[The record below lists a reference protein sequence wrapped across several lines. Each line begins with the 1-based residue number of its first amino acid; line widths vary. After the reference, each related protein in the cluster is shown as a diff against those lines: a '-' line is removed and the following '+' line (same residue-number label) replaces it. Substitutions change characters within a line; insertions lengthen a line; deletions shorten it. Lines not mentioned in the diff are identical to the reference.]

1 MLEDIKKL
9 LIIQDRDQSISKI
22 EKELTRLPGE
32 EELARQK
39 LAGDNAAV
47 ETADMAVKENA
58 VAIKNFEI
66 DVETRRDTIA
76 KLKVQQY
83 ETKKNEEFQALTNE
97 IKRYEDEVVK
107 LEDEEL
113 ELMETAET
121 LKADLGTARE
131 KQAETQKLVDED
143 LAQIAERKKNIEVE
157 LSDLKQDRAD
167 LSGDMEETTLDRYT
181 RIFAKKGDAAVVPLN
196 NGICGGCHMKVTTA
210 TFTKVKAEK
219 EIAYCEQCGR
229 ILYWGD

>member
-9 LIIQDRDQSISKI
+9 LIIQDRDQAISRN

-47 ETADMAVKENA
+47 ETADKAVKENA
-58 VAIKNFEI
+58 IAIKNLEI
-66 DVETRRDTIA
+66 DVETRRDTIT
-76 KLKVQQY
+76 KLKTQQY

-97 IKRYEDEVVK
+97 IERYGKEIEK

-121 LKADLGTARE
+121 LKADLGNARE
-131 KQAETQKLVDED
+131 KQGETQELVDED
-143 LAQIAERKKNIEVE
+143 LAQIDLRKKNRESE
-157 LSDLKQDRAD
+157 LEELRKDRAELAGEMD
-167 LSGDMEETTLDRYT
+167 EATLDRYT

-196 NGICGGCHMKVTTA
+196 NGICGGCHMKVTNA
-210 TFTKVKAEK
+210 TFSAVKNEK